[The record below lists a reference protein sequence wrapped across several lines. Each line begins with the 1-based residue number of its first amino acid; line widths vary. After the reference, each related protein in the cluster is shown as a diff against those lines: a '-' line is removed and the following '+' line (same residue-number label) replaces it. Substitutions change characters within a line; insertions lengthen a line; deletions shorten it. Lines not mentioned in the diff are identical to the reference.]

1 MNDSGA
7 IGKLIMQSEKAA
19 PSHMQDKMMA
29 KQIRRRTA
37 RLSEV
42 NELLRQE
49 ISERKKI
56 EAALQDSRERLRL
69 LSIHLQKIREDERT
83 SLSRELHDEFGQAL
97 TGMKLDVSWIKRR
110 LAEKDGL
117 IIERLDS
124 ILEALDRT
132 IINVQQMSAKLRPIV
147 LDHFGLRDAAE
158 LAVRD
163 VRKKANIACR
173 IIADPYNIVLNDTV
187 STGTFRIL
195 QEALTNVMRHS
206 RAKEVTILLTKKN
219 NVLTM
224 EVADN
229 GKGIAKKEITSPQS
243 FGLTGMQE
251 RAHALGGTLSV
262 TGIRGK
268 GTLVKLTVPLPAMRS
283 KNKGGEGDA

>member
-1 MNDSGA
+1 M
-7 IGKLIMQSEKAA
+7 
-19 PSHMQDKMMA
+19 HDKMIQKEMN
-29 KQIRRRTA
+29 RRTA

-110 LAEKDGL
+110 LSDKDGL
-117 IIERLDS
+117 IVERLDS

-132 IINVQQMSAKLRPIV
+132 IINVQKMSAKLRPIV

-158 LAVRD
+158 LAARD
-163 VRKKANIACR
+163 ISKKANIACR
-173 IIADPYNIVLNDTV
+173 IIADPYNIVLDDTV
-187 STGTFRIL
+187 STGAFRIL
-195 QEALTNVMRHS
+195 QESLTNVLRHA
-206 RAKEVTILLTKKN
+206 RAKEVVISLKKKN
-219 NVLTM
+219 HVLIM
-224 EVADN
+224 EIADN
-229 GKGIAKKEITSPQS
+229 GKGITKKEMASPQS
-243 FGLTGMQE
+243 LGLTGMQE
-251 RAHALGGTLSV
+251 RARALGGSLSIAGV
-262 TGIRGK
+262 RGK
-268 GTLVKLTVPLPAMRS
+268 GTSVTLTVPLSSAEYKA
-283 KNKGGEGDA
+283 KNGDQNA